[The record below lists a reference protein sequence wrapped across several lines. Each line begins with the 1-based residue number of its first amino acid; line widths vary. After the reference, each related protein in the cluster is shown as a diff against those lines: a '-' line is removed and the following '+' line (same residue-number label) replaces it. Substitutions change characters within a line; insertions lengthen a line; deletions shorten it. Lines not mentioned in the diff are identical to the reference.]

1 MEYRSVGDAAEGQS
15 LVPKGQQDSAQG
27 LNQVLNLGTSAL
39 KPNRPEGAA
48 DFPLT
53 VVLIISMNVY
63 AHTNPLLRPFR
74 ARCLLGCVPQG

>member
-1 MEYRSVGDAAEGQS
+1 MLQRVKALSRR
-15 LVPKGQQDSAQG
+15 DSRTRPR
-27 LNQVLNLGTSAL
+27 VLTLGTSAL
-39 KPNRPEGAA
+39 KPNRPEEAA